1 VNAELP
7 EAQQQF
13 EAARR
18 RLGPDDPETVQA
30 ELNLA
35 HCLVELNRPDE
46 ADVLLQHVVGIRTK
60 DLGPDDPQ
68 TLLALG
74 LSANVAKKLGRFE
87 EARDLHIKV
96 LAWMEV
102 QENVQPADLAVML
115 METAHLLAQW
125 NEVDQAAEFYQRAF
139 DMRRKALGSDDPKT
153 LSSERWLA
161 LTRYRN
167 GEAEAAR
174 ELAEDA
180 IERCRRSLGAEAP
193 ETLRVQ
199 ELLTKISERG

>member
-1 VNAELP
+1 VNTGLP

-13 EAARR
+13 EASKR
-18 RLGPDDPETVQA
+18 RLGADDPETVQA
-30 ELNLA
+30 ELDLA
-35 HCLVELNRPDE
+35 RCLVELNRPDE
-46 ADVLLQHVVGIRTK
+46 ADELLQHVVAIRTK
-60 DLGPDDPQ
+60 DFGPDDPQ

-74 LSANVAKKLGRFE
+74 LSANVAKKLGRFD
-87 EARDLHIKV
+87 EARDLHMKV

-102 QENVQPADLAVML
+102 QETVQPADLAVML
-115 METAHLLAQW
+115 METAHLLGQW

-153 LSSERWLA
+153 LSSEKWLA

-167 GEAEAAR
+167 GEPEVAR

-180 IERCRRSLGAEAP
+180 FERCLRCFGAEAP
-193 ETLRVQ
+193 ETLRVK
-199 ELLTKISERG
+199 ELLRKIRGV